1 MTRFRPCIDL
11 HAGQVKQIVGGTLD
25 STSAALQTNYVSQHP
40 AAHYAKLYR
49 DSALE
54 GAHVIMLGPGNDES
68 ARRALQAWPGHL
80 QVGGGI
86 NDGNTKGWIDA
97 GASKVIITSFLF
109 PEGRFSQPRLDAVL
123 DALGGDKSKLV
134 IDLSCRRD
142 GSRWVV
148 GQVADGDGH
157 GGQSRSGMLS
167 FATSLLRVLSIAAL
181 EPYCSEFLIHAA
193 DNEGLQ
199 KGIDEELVTKLAQW
213 CSIPVTYAGGGRR
226 LDDLE
231 LVARLSGGKVDLTIG
246 SALDCFGGSG
256 VKFDDCVEWNKRQG

>member
-142 GSRWVV
+142 GSRWF
-148 GQVADGDGH
+148 VAMNKWQTVTDMEVN
-157 GGQSRSGMLS
+157 QE
-167 FATSLLRVLSIAAL
+167 SIAAL